1 MSEYTDQ
8 AKKFLADCNAE
19 MEIKFVGKEIPSNWK
34 GETNPHNKYQFTIT
48 TPRGN
53 YSSYFWDSLH
63 NTEISE
69 LLLEQYAVRYH
80 RRNLSHSTS
89 YEKRKWKSEL
99 RDLQNHAVPTEY
111 DILACLEKYG
121 YDSFSDFC
129 YEFGYDDDS
138 ICAMKT
144 YIACNEE
151 YAGLRRVFTNEQME
165 QLREIN

>member
-8 AKKFLADCNAE
+8 AKKFLADCNAK
-19 MEIKFVGKEIPSNWK
+19 MEIKFMGKEIPSHWK
-34 GETNPHNKYQFTIT
+34 GETKPHNKYQFTIT

-69 LLLEQYAVRYH
+69 LSLEEYAVRYH
-80 RRNLSHSTS
+80 KRELSHSTS
-89 YEKRKWKSEL
+89 YEKLKWKSEL
-99 RDLQNHAVPTEY
+99 RDLQKSCSPTEY

-129 YEFGYDDDS
+129 DELGYDTDS
-138 ICAMKT
+138 ISAMKT
-144 YIACNEE
+144 YIACVEE
-151 YAGLRRVFTNEQME
+151 YTALRHIFTNEQMK
-165 QLREIN
+165 QMREIN